1 MQGFIIAQQ
10 RLIQYDYIERS
21 NDLIETRSQK
31 VCKMIKEKTFY
42 KSFMILAL
50 SLALQNLLTYG
61 VNMMD
66 TVMLGRYSQ
75 NAMGG
80 VSLCNQVQYLLQMLV
95 VGAGE
100 GAVVLGSQYWGK
112 GNLKPIPHI
121 IGVALRFGG
130 SLAVLLFCVV
140 AFFPT
145 QLLSLLSNDSAVI
158 AEGQKYFQIICFTYI
173 IFTVTNILVASLR
186 SIGIVKIG
194 YVISGSTLIINV
206 CLNYCLIYG
215 NLGFP
220 ELGVRGAAI
229 ATLVSRCVELLIV
242 IYYLKYKENQLNL
255 TLTKLLRIDTSYMR
269 DYTRVSSPVLINQ
282 ALWGVA
288 QMVQTGILG
297 HLGGDVTAANAIAV
311 QVFQVLSVVA
321 YGAASASGIVVG
333 RTIGEGNELRLRPL
347 VQTLQVLFFTIGIC
361 SGLLIFILREP
372 ILMVFGGTLTDRAY
386 ELSMQF
392 MLVLSITTVGTS
404 YQMAC
409 DNGIIRGGGDTSFSA
424 KMNLISMWFI
434 IVPFSA
440 MAAFWW
446 KCTPVVVFFLLKWDQ
461 LYKTIPVVIRLRSW
475 KWVKK
480 VTRPEENG

>member
-1 MQGFIIAQQ
+1 
-10 RLIQYDYIERS
+10 
-21 NDLIETRSQK
+21 
-31 VCKMIKEKTFY
+31 MIKEKSFY

-50 SLALQNLLTYG
+50 SLALRNLLTYG

-66 TVMLGRYSQ
+66 AVMLGRYSQ

-130 SLAVLLFCVV
+130 SLAVVLFGVV
-140 AFFPT
+140 FLFPT

-194 YVISGSTLIINV
+194 YIISGSTLVINV

-242 IYYLKYKENQLNL
+242 IYYLKYKEHRLNL
-255 TLTKLLRIDTSYMR
+255 TLAKPLHIDTSYMR
-269 DYTRVSSPVLINQ
+269 DYSRVSAPVLINQ
-282 ALWGVA
+282 SLWGLA

-333 RTIGEGNELRLRPL
+333 RTIGAGNEQRLRPL
-347 VQTLQVLFFTIGIC
+347 VHTLQVLFIIIGIC
-361 SGLLIFILREP
+361 SGFLIFILRVP
-372 ILMVFGGTLTDRAY
+372 ILMIFGGTLTEQAH

-392 MLVLSITTVGTS
+392 MLVLSITTVGTA

-409 DNGIIRGGGDTSFSA
+409 DNGIIRGGGDTTFSA
-424 KMNLISMWFI
+424 KMNLISMWLI

-446 KCTPVVVFFLLKWDQ
+446 KCAPVVVFFLLKWDQ
-461 LYKTIPVVIRLRSW
+461 LYKAIPVVLRLRSW

-480 VTRPEENG
+480 VTRPDGA

>member
-1 MQGFIIAQQ
+1 MSA
-10 RLIQYDYIERS
+10 Y
-21 NDLIETRSQK
+21 QK
-31 VCKMIKEKTFY
+31 VYQMIKEKSFY

-66 TVMLGRYSQ
+66 AVMLGRYSQ

-130 SLAVLLFCVV
+130 SLAVVLFGVV
-140 AFFPT
+140 FLFPT

-194 YVISGSTLIINV
+194 YIISGSTLVINV

-242 IYYLKYKENQLNL
+242 IYYLKYKEHRLNL
-255 TLTKLLRIDTSYMR
+255 TLAKPLHIDTSYMR
-269 DYTRVSSPVLINQ
+269 DYSRVSAPVLINQ
-282 ALWGVA
+282 SLWGLA

-333 RTIGEGNELRLRPL
+333 RTIGAGNEQRLRPL
-347 VQTLQVLFFTIGIC
+347 VHTLQVLFIIIGIC
-361 SGLLIFILREP
+361 SGFLIFILRVP
-372 ILMVFGGTLTDRAY
+372 ILMIFGGTLTEQAH

-392 MLVLSITTVGTS
+392 MLVLSITTVGTA

-409 DNGIIRGGGDTSFSA
+409 DNGIIRGGGDTTFSA
-424 KMNLISMWFI
+424 KMNLISMWLI

-446 KCTPVVVFFLLKWDQ
+446 KCAPVVVFFLLKWDQ
-461 LYKTIPVVIRLRSW
+461 LYKAIPVVLRLRSW

-480 VTRPEENG
+480 VTRPDGA